1 MPTKY
6 VPTGRPPGRPKKP
19 EVERQNIQDI
29 RAVMA
34 NTTVDRASVPM
45 NAICPDCYPAG
56 WAGFG
61 ADGTGVSLTAQCV
74 HGTWVK
80 RL

>member
-1 MPTKY
+1 MGKSTY

-19 EVERQNIQDI
+19 EVERQGIKDI

-34 NTTVDRASVPM
+34 NTTVDRASVPLS
-45 NAICPDCYPAG
+45 AICPDCFPNG
-56 WAGFG
+56 WAEFTVCPGIPST
-61 ADGTGVSLTAQCV
+61 ANCQHGVWML
-74 HGTWVK
+74 

>member
-1 MPTKY
+1 MAKY

-19 EVERQNIQDI
+19 EVERQNIQDV

-34 NTTVDRASVPM
+34 NTMCDRASMPLV
-45 NAICPDCYPAG
+45 NICPDCFPNG
-56 WAGFG
+56 WDKPG
-61 ADGTGVSLTAQCV
+61 LTAVQCV

>member
-1 MPTKY
+1 MSKY

-19 EVERQNIQDI
+19 EVERQGILDVTAMLKNTTTDI
-29 RAVMA
+29 RFLPLV
-34 NTTVDRASVPM
+34 N
-45 NAICPDCYPAG
+45 ICPDCFPNG
-56 WAGFG
+56 WDKPGL
-61 ADGTGVSLTAQCV
+61 VSVQCE